1 MAEMAAL
8 DFARFLHEQN
18 GQSISYDE
26 SELAKN
32 ASGVFID

>member
-1 MAEMAAL
+1 MNEVAAL

-26 SELAKN
+26 TNIAKDS
-32 ASGVFID
+32 SGVFID